1 MSQFVPRKDH
11 TDDLTNDRPPTLL
24 EFFSEKNLNA
34 CNHTT
39 LDELLD
45 CEEKECRKGNELIS
59 SVVHRYIHSGFGKH
73 NPLNEMEKW
82 LLQNILTANVVSK
95 ISHILMIVTKMLT
108 QYTSETK
115 RRGKLRDLWDI
126 DQFLDESISGK
137 IDGTK
142 NSIGFVLT
150 NTLLQKISEWALNQ
164 PVNEG
169 VGQLVK
175 DEPKDP
181 LMEKYEEVEGG
192 SNAKKH

>member
-1 MSQFVPRKDH
+1 MSEFVPRKDH

-24 EFFSEKNLNA
+24 EVFSEKNLNA

-126 DQFLDESISGK
+126 DQFLDESINGK

-142 NSIGFVLT
+142 NSIAFILT
-150 NTLLQKISEWALNQ
+150 NTIFLKINEWILNQ

-169 VGQLVK
+169 VGQLV
-175 DEPKDP
+175 ESEEEDP
-181 LMEKYEEVEGG
+181 SMKQYENGG
-192 SNAKKH
+192 GFNAKEL

>member
-1 MSQFVPRKDH
+1 MSEFVPRKDH

-73 NPLNEMEKW
+73 NPLNEVEKI
-82 LLQNILTANVVSK
+82 LLENILCANLSMK
-95 ISHILMIVTKMLT
+95 LDHILMTVFRILTKYGST
-108 QYTSETK
+108 TK

-126 DQFLDESISGK
+126 DQFLDESIRGN

-150 NTLLQKISEWALNQ
+150 NAIMQKMNEWSRAQHEN
-164 PVNEG
+164 
-169 VGQLVK
+169 
-175 DEPKDP
+175 
-181 LMEKYEEVEGG
+181 EGG
-192 SNAKKH
+192 SNAKEQ